1 MPNYQI
7 TSKTTHQRALA
18 CLAGILTI
26 AASVNG
32 GDINS
37 DNMIGEPPQNGEFSL
52 SEHGISRADSMAAFA
67 GAILHSD
74 EATSM
79 PYLFKA
85 VAANPDSPVLMR
97 YLTDKIRKSKN
108 RKVYQEQLEQLA
120 WRNPDSLR
128 LVLSAVI
135 IMVAEKNKEKALELA
150 DKCYKTVDIQ
160 KLPPDQMPLF
170 ISLVR
175 LLGAFQMES
184 GKFANAVAIYD
195 QVLAA
200 PQFADD
206 PQLLEAGAVVYDR
219 AAKKAD
225 KDSFLWFNSDRENLE
240 EKRDEVIVKLE
251 SLTLK
256 KYDPLAFNALY
267 SLYNTINQPE
277 RAFQVILKRL
287 VYEPDNRLLRKM
299 LALTFYKQKNYQL
312 SLYTWQSMAAERIL
326 EPVDYMMYGE
336 AAWKAR
342 EYGLAKAALVQ
353 YMQKNPR
360 NFQARLML
368 GMVLYD
374 AGEEQKA
381 LDLLKAMPVSTVV
394 MHLKSMILMR
404 MKKYAEALQLL
415 QQIEKIYVD
424 QKKSP
429 TANLYLSMSYMAE
442 KVNRID
448 LFEEYTRMLYKLEP
462 DKKAEWDNSLGYVLA
477 DHNIRLQEA
486 EKLLRSAVAANK
498 NPENLDSLAW
508 VLFKLKKFAEARKY
522 IMEAIELQHD
532 IPDAVI
538 ADHAGDILAANG
550 NKQDALKYWRLALI
564 IYGEEVDH
572 AKVRTKIAAL
582 EKQ

>member
-1 MPNYQI
+1 
-7 TSKTTHQRALA
+7 
-18 CLAGILTI
+18 
-26 AASVNG
+26 
-32 GDINS
+32 
-37 DNMIGEPPQNGEFSL
+37 
-52 SEHGISRADSMAAFA
+52 
-67 GAILHSD
+67 
-74 EATSM
+74 
-79 PYLFKA
+79 
-85 VAANPDSPVLMR
+85 
-97 YLTDKIRKSKN
+97 
-108 RKVYQEQLEQLA
+108 
-120 WRNPDSLR
+120 
-128 LVLSAVI
+128 
-135 IMVAEKNKEKALELA
+135 
-150 DKCYKTVDIQ
+150 
-160 KLPPDQMPLF
+160 
-170 ISLVR
+170 
-175 LLGAFQMES
+175 
-184 GKFANAVAIYD
+184 
-195 QVLAA
+195 
-200 PQFADD
+200 
-206 PQLLEAGAVVYDR
+206 
-219 AAKKAD
+219 
-225 KDSFLWFNSDRENLE
+225 
-240 EKRDEVIVKLE
+240 
-251 SLTLK
+251 
-256 KYDPLAFNALY
+256 
-267 SLYNTINQPE
+267 
-277 RAFQVILKRL
+277 
-287 VYEPDNRLLRKM
+287 
-299 LALTFYKQKNYQL
+299 
-312 SLYTWQSMAAERIL
+312 MAAERIL